1 MVQLYLFFLLFISSE
16 LKFLTSFNTVNLV
29 QKEIIFLIIGSIF
42 FFMLGLLDDKI
53 NLNANIKFFLFTL
66 ALLIIFTCDKNL
78 TVNRINFSFTNKT
91 FFLDNF
97 SLAWTI
103 LCFLLFINAIN
114 MFDGINLQTGSF
126 ILLSLIYLLIFT
138 NLFENLIIILII
150 SILGFLILN
159 YNSKLF

>member
-1 MVQLYLFFLLFISSE
+1 
-16 LKFLTSFNTVNLV
+16 
-29 QKEIIFLIIGSIF
+29 
-42 FFMLGLLDDKI
+42 MLGLLDDKI

-66 ALLIIFTCDKNL
+66 ALLIIFICDKNL
-78 TVNRINFSFTNKT
+78 TINRINFSFTNKT

-126 ILLSLIYLLIFT
+126 ILFKFNLLINFCK
-138 NLFENLIIILII
+138 FI
-150 SILGFLILN
+150 
-159 YNSKLF
+159 